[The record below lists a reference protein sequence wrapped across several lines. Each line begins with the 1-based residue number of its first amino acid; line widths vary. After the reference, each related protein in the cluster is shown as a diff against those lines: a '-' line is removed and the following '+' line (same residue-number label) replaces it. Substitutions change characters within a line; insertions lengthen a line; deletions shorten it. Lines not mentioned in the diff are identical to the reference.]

1 MKNKR
6 NYRYLKIVIVLI
18 LTISFLSAF
27 KTYDDGDDFE
37 LAKSFDLFHDV
48 VREVR
53 MYYVD
58 DVDIPELIGEA
69 TKEFLQKLD
78 PYTVF
83 YPETEIEDYKLMTTG
98 AYGGIGAS
106 VFDKKETLLI
116 SDIIKNSPA
125 DRSGLKT
132 GDEIISVNAI
142 KITKQNIA
150 EIRKNL
156 KGQAGSELRLKIKRY
171 GLKEP
176 LIKTII
182 RKKIIYPII
191 PFAKI
196 LEGNIGYIKL
206 SSFRANASNE
216 FQKELNDLN
225 TKKELSGLIIDLRQN
240 PGGLLN
246 EAVNIVDIFVPKGSE
261 IVSTKGRVK
270 SWNHD
275 YRAKKDPLFPDL
287 PVVVLINNNSA
298 SASEIVSGALQDLD
312 RAVIIGQRSFGKGLV
327 QITRKTEYNTRI
339 KITTAKYYIPS
350 GRCIQVL
357 DYSHRNPDG
366 SVGKVPDSLI
376 SEFKT
381 KNGRKVYD
389 GGGINPDI
397 LILRKSLS
405 KFTKELLQN
414 SEIFDFCTKFYYE
427 HKKIPPVMDFT
438 PNNNIYNEFSKYVEN
453 KNNNY
458 QSEAGIIAENLAKTA
473 EKERY
478 EQEIIIKIN
487 ELQKELSIDKKSAL
501 EQFREEIIPILE
513 KEIIKRYYFE
523 EGMILDDMK
532 YDKSLKEAKIIL
544 SDKEKYQKILSVNQ
558 CCPK

>member
-6 NYRYLKIVIVLI
+6 NYRYLKIFTVLI
-18 LTISFLSAF
+18 LSFGLLSAF
-27 KTYDDGDDFE
+27 KIYDDGEDFE
-37 LAKSFDLFHDV
+37 IAKSFDLFHDV

-58 DVDIPELIGEA
+58 NVDVPKLIGEA

-83 YPETEIEDYKLMTTG
+83 YPENQIEDYKLMTTG

-106 VFDKKETLLI
+106 IFDKKETLLI
-116 SDIIKNSPA
+116 NDIIKDSPA
-125 DRSGLKT
+125 DSSGLKV
-132 GDEIISVNAI
+132 GDEIIAVNGI
-142 KITKQNIA
+142 HITKLNIA

-156 KGQAGSELRLKIKRY
+156 KGQAGSEIKLKIKRY

-176 LIKTII
+176 VSKTII
-182 RKKIIYPII
+182 RKKITYPII

-196 LEGNIGYIKL
+196 IDGNFGYIKL
-206 SSFRANASNE
+206 SSFRLHASKE

-225 TKKELSGLIIDLRQN
+225 TKQKLSGLIIDLREN

-246 EAVNIVDIFVPKGSE
+246 EAVNIVNIFVPKGSE

-287 PVVVLINNNSA
+287 PVVVLINNHSA

-350 GRCIQVL
+350 GRCIQAI
-357 DYSHRNPDG
+357 DYTHRKPDG
-366 SVGKVPDSLI
+366 NVGKVPDSLI

-389 GGGINPDI
+389 GGGIEPDI
-397 LILRKSLS
+397 LISREILS

-414 SEIFDFCTKFYYE
+414 SEIFDFSTKFYYE
-427 HKKIPPVMDFT
+427 HKKIPPVIDFT
-438 PNNNIYNEFSKYVEN
+438 PDNNIYNKFSEYVEN
-453 KNNNY
+453 QNNNY
-458 QSEAGIIAENLAKTA
+458 QSEAGFLSEKLAETAEN
-473 EKERY
+473 EHY
-478 EQEIIIKIN
+478 EQAIIIKIK
-487 ELQKELSIDKKSAL
+487 ELQKELSIDKSSAL
-501 EQFREEIIPILE
+501 VQFKEEIIPILE
-513 KEIIKRYYFE
+513 KEIIKRYYFGK
-523 EGMILDDMK
+523 GMILDEMK
-532 YDKSLKEAKIIL
+532 YDKSLRKAKIVL
-544 SDKEKYQKILSVNQ
+544 SDKEKYQKILSGIND
-558 CCPK
+558 

>member
-6 NYRYLKIVIVLI
+6 NYRYLKIFTVLI
-18 LTISFLSAF
+18 LSFGLLSAF
-27 KTYDDGDDFE
+27 KIYDDGEDFE
-37 LAKSFDLFHDV
+37 IAKSFDLFHDV

-58 DVDIPELIGEA
+58 NVDVPKLIGEA

-83 YPETEIEDYKLMTTG
+83 YPENQIEDYKLMTTG

-106 VFDKKETLLI
+106 IFDKKETLLI
-116 SDIIKNSPA
+116 NDIIKDSPA
-125 DRSGLKT
+125 DSSGLKV
-132 GDEIISVNAI
+132 GDEIIAVNGI
-142 KITKQNIA
+142 HITKQNIA

-156 KGQAGSELRLKIKRY
+156 KGQAGSEIKLKIKRY

-176 LIKTII
+176 VSKTII
-182 RKKIIYPII
+182 RKKITYPII

-196 LEGNIGYIKL
+196 IEGNFGYIKL
-206 SSFRANASNE
+206 SSFRLHASKE

-225 TKKELSGLIIDLRQN
+225 TKQKLSGLIIDLREN

-246 EAVNIVDIFVPKGSE
+246 EAVNIVNIFVPKGSE

-287 PVVVLINNNSA
+287 PVVVLINNRSA

-350 GRCIQVL
+350 GRCIQAI
-357 DYSHRNPDG
+357 DYSHRKPDG
-366 SVGKVPDSLI
+366 SVDKVPDSLI

-389 GGGINPDI
+389 GGGIEPDI
-397 LILRKSLS
+397 LISREILS

-414 SEIFDFCTKFYYE
+414 SEIFDFSTKFYYE
-427 HKKIPPVMDFT
+427 HKKIPPVIDFT
-438 PNNNIYNEFSKYVEN
+438 LDNNIYNKFSEYVESQ
-453 KNNNY
+453 NNNY
-458 QSEAGIIAENLAKTA
+458 QSEAGILSEKLAETAEN
-473 EKERY
+473 EHY
-478 EQEIIIKIN
+478 EQAIIIKIK
-487 ELQKELSIDKKSAL
+487 ELQKELSIDKSSAL
-501 EQFREEIIPILE
+501 VQFKEEIIPILE
-513 KEIIKRYYFE
+513 KEIIKRYYFGK
-523 EGMILDDMK
+523 GMILDEMK
-532 YDKSLKEAKIIL
+532 YDKSLRMAEIVL
-544 SDKEKYQKILSVNQ
+544 SDKEKYQKILSGIND
-558 CCPK
+558 

>member
-6 NYRYLKIVIVLI
+6 NYRYLKIFTVLI
-18 LTISFLSAF
+18 LSFGLLSAF
-27 KTYDDGDDFE
+27 KIYDDGEDFE
-37 LAKSFDLFHDV
+37 IAKSFDLFHDV

-58 DVDIPELIGEA
+58 NVDVPKLIGEA

-83 YPETEIEDYKLMTTG
+83 YPENQIEDYKLMTTG

-106 VFDKKETLLI
+106 IFDKKETLLI
-116 SDIIKNSPA
+116 NDIIKDSPA
-125 DRSGLKT
+125 DSSGLKV
-132 GDEIISVNAI
+132 GDEIIAVNGI
-142 KITKQNIA
+142 HITKQNIA

-156 KGQAGSELRLKIKRY
+156 KGQAGSEIKLKIKRY

-176 LIKTII
+176 VSKTII
-182 RKKIIYPII
+182 RKKITYPII

-196 LEGNIGYIKL
+196 IEGNFGYIKL
-206 SSFRANASNE
+206 SSFRLHASKE

-225 TKKELSGLIIDLRQN
+225 TKQKLSGLIIDLREN

-246 EAVNIVDIFVPKGSE
+246 EAVNIVNIFVPKGSE

-287 PVVVLINNNSA
+287 PVVVLINNRSA

-350 GRCIQVL
+350 GRCIQAI
-357 DYSHRNPDG
+357 DYSHRKPDG
-366 SVGKVPDSLI
+366 SVDKVPDSLI

-389 GGGINPDI
+389 GGGIEPDI
-397 LILRKSLS
+397 LISREILS

-414 SEIFDFCTKFYYE
+414 SEIFDFSTKFYYE
-427 HKKIPPVMDFT
+427 HKKIPPVIDFT
-438 PNNNIYNEFSKYVEN
+438 LDNNIYNKFSEYVESQ
-453 KNNNY
+453 NNNY
-458 QSEAGIIAENLAKTA
+458 QSEAGILSEKLAETAEN
-473 EKERY
+473 EHY
-478 EQEIIIKIN
+478 EQAIIIKIK
-487 ELQKELSIDKKSAL
+487 ELQKELSIDKSSAL
-501 EQFREEIIPILE
+501 VQFKEEIIPILE
-513 KEIIKRYYFE
+513 KEIIKRYYFGK
-523 EGMILDDMK
+523 GMILDEMK
-532 YDKSLKEAKIIL
+532 YDKSLRKAKIVL
-544 SDKEKYQKILSVNQ
+544 SDKEKYQKILSGIND
-558 CCPK
+558 

>member
-6 NYRYLKIVIVLI
+6 NYRYLKIFTVLI
-18 LTISFLSAF
+18 LSFGLLSAF
-27 KTYDDGDDFE
+27 KIYDDGEDFE
-37 LAKSFDLFHDV
+37 IAKSFDLFHDV

-58 DVDIPELIGEA
+58 NVDVPKLIGEA

-83 YPETEIEDYKLMTTG
+83 YPENQIEDYKLMTTG

-106 VFDKKETLLI
+106 IFDKKETLLI
-116 SDIIKNSPA
+116 NDIIKDSPA
-125 DRSGLKT
+125 DSSGLKV
-132 GDEIISVNAI
+132 GDEIIAVNGI
-142 KITKQNIA
+142 HITKQNIA

-156 KGQAGSELRLKIKRY
+156 KGQAGSEIKLKIKRY

-176 LIKTII
+176 VSKTII
-182 RKKIIYPII
+182 RKKITYPII

-196 LEGNIGYIKL
+196 IEGNFGYIKL
-206 SSFRANASNE
+206 SSFRLHASKE

-225 TKKELSGLIIDLRQN
+225 TKQKLSGLIIDLREN

-246 EAVNIVDIFVPKGSE
+246 EAVNIVNIFVPKGSE

-275 YRAKKDPLFPDL
+275 YRAIKDPLFPDL
-287 PVVVLINNNSA
+287 PVVVLINNRSA

-350 GRCIQVL
+350 GRCIQAI
-357 DYSHRNPDG
+357 DYSHRKPDG

-389 GGGINPDI
+389 GGGIEPDI
-397 LILRKSLS
+397 LISREILS

-414 SEIFDFCTKFYYE
+414 SEIFDFSTKFYYE
-427 HKKIPPVMDFT
+427 HKKIPPVIDFT
-438 PNNNIYNEFSKYVEN
+438 LDNNIYNKFSEYVESQ
-453 KNNNY
+453 NNNY
-458 QSEAGIIAENLAKTA
+458 QSEAGILSEKLAETAEN
-473 EKERY
+473 EHY
-478 EQEIIIKIN
+478 EQAIIIKIE
-487 ELQKELSIDKKSAL
+487 ELQKELSIDKSSAL
-501 EQFREEIIPILE
+501 VQFKEEIIPILE
-513 KEIIKRYYFE
+513 KEIIKRYYFGK
-523 EGMILDDMK
+523 GMILDEMK
-532 YDKSLKEAKIIL
+532 YDKSLRMAEIVL
-544 SDKEKYQKILSVNQ
+544 SDKEKYQKILSGIND
-558 CCPK
+558 